1 MLQDYLQIM
10 KESLLQKLSLLEQ
23 IEIKSKEQSELLKN
37 ETVDMQAIDQNM
49 DEKAVLISQIDS
61 LDEGFDKTYDR
72 IKARLLE
79 QKASFKTEIRELQNL
94 ISKITEK
101 SASIQ
106 ALEARNK
113 SQMEQYFQ
121 REKKNMQVKRTSMRA
136 ARDYYENMNK
146 VQVVPPQFMDS
157 RK

>member
-1 MLQDYLQIM
+1 MLQNYLQIM

-37 ETVDMQAIDQNM
+37 ETVDMQVIDQNM
-49 DEKAVLISQIDS
+49 DEKAVLISQIAS

-72 IKARLLE
+72 IKPQLLG
-79 QKASFKTEIRELQNL
+79 QKANFKTEIRELQAL

-121 REKKNMQVKRTSMRA
+121 QEKKNMQVKRTSMRA